1 MHVGIR
7 IGKRRFVRT
16 CVSCGTKHTV
26 LSSSE
31 TEFFL
36 FQYIIL
42 AMHARP
48 VPLDPYNPSPQVTNS
63 TDNETI
69 RHPSP
74 LVPIRLPIFAL
85 VMWLNDS
92 IIKALSVGGGSTKAS
107 GPRGSR
113 AFSDPTES
121 IEEGST
127 SAIPLRTVRPASGR
141 INIGRRKI
149 D

>member
-1 MHVGIR
+1 
-7 IGKRRFVRT
+7 
-16 CVSCGTKHTV
+16 
-26 LSSSE
+26 
-31 TEFFL
+31 
-36 FQYIIL
+36 
-42 AMHARP
+42 MHARP
-48 VPLDPYNPSPQVTNS
+48 VPLDPYNPSRQVTSS

-107 GPRGSR
+107 GSRRSR
-113 AFSDPTES
+113 AFSDPTEN
-121 IEEGST
+121 IEEGSN
-127 SAIPLRTVRPASGR
+127 SAGPLRIVRPASGR